1 MKFADWGFMFPETP
15 FRTRQV
21 SYLMGAVSVMK
32 TDIKGG
38 RLPHSIRKREGIC
51 GKHSPIYI
59 KGVNLQD
66 MSLN

>member
-1 MKFADWGFMFPETP
+1 
-15 FRTRQV
+15 
-21 SYLMGAVSVMK
+21 MGAVSVLK
-32 TDIKGG
+32 TDIRGG
-38 RLPHSIRKREGIC
+38 NFHISQEKREGNC

>member
-1 MKFADWGFMFPETP
+1 
-15 FRTRQV
+15 
-21 SYLMGAVSVMK
+21 MGTVSVLK

-66 MSLN
+66 MSLNKNTNKKHRKSLKTTKRFSFA